1 MSNGRLRLVDDEFWD
16 DYQRT
21 QSEVIAEIARD
32 DYLGLVL
39 DAPRRVSL
47 GRRDTVPVVG
57 LFARTLRDDR
67 KIRQEERMLVVA
79 VHQDT
84 DELLIGLA
92 LDTGKMPAPSGPPP
106 DMDEPGEGATVN
118 MFAFDL
124 RHVLGLSWEA
134 SRYNVAVLLREFV
147 SNAVTID
154 LGRDATEYEDPAAVS
169 FLVEQRAQ
177 AVPPPPPAVFP
188 DPHARP
194 DTGEPPHYEPLSD
207 MPVPEAPGIRIQAP
221 RVVIAKAGG
230 KCILQ
235 GSYRLPVERRHRVE
249 PRGTNASAPLV
260 GDPRA
265 RAVVPIHL
273 VVTGSDLPGP
283 WVISLKVPVY
293 QPLSPHAAEAAG
305 HFTIDLFQMPDFPRT
320 PMTYFLTAFSGQAV
334 SQVLPIAVVS
344 QQMIGV

>member
-21 QSEVIAEIARD
+21 QGEVIAEIARD

-39 DAPRRVSL
+39 DAPNRVSL

-57 LFARTLRDDR
+57 FFARTLRDDR
-67 KIRQEERMLVVA
+67 KIRQEERMLVAA

-92 LDTGKMPAPSGPPP
+92 LDTGKVPAPSGPPP
-106 DMDEPGEGATVN
+106 DMGEPGEGTTVN

-124 RHVLGLSWEA
+124 RQVLGLRWEA

-147 SNAVTID
+147 SNAVTVD
-154 LGRDATEYEDPAAVS
+154 LGRDATEYEDPAVAS
-169 FLVEQRAQ
+169 FLAEQRAQ
-177 AVPPPPPAVFP
+177 AVPPPPFEVFP
-188 DPHARP
+188 VPHVRP
-194 DTGEPPHYEPLSD
+194 ETGEPPHYGPVSG
-207 MPVPEAPGIRIQAP
+207 MPVPDVPGIRIQGP
-221 RVVIAKAGG
+221 RVVVARAGG
-230 KCILQ
+230 KCVLQ
-235 GSYRLPVERRHRVE
+235 GSYRLPLARRHRVE
-249 PRGTNASAPLV
+249 PRGTSVVSPDV

-283 WVISLKVPVY
+283 WVISLKVPVH
-293 QPLSPHAAEAAG
+293 QPLSPHPAEASG
-305 HFTIDLFQMPDFPRT
+305 HFTLDLFQMPDFPRT

-334 SQVLPIAVVS
+334 SQVLPIGVVS

>member
-57 LFARTLRDDR
+57 FFARTLRDDR

-79 VHQDT
+79 IHQDT

-106 DMDEPGEGATVN
+106 DMDEPGEGSTVN

-124 RHVLGLSWEA
+124 RRVLGLSWEA

-154 LGRDATEYEDPAAVS
+154 LGRDATEYEDPAAAS
-169 FLVEQRAQ
+169 FLAEQRAQ

-188 DPHARP
+188 VPHAHP
-194 DTGEPPHYEPLSD
+194 ETGEPPHYDPLFD
-207 MPVPEAPGIRIQAP
+207 MPVPEAPGICIQAP

-235 GSYRLPVERRHRVE
+235 GSYRLPVARRHRVE

-293 QPLSPHAAEAAG
+293 GPLSPHPAEASG

-320 PMTYFLTAFSGQAV
+320 PMTYFITAFSGQAV